1 MEKKSET
8 NKIEE
13 EKSEINISKSDI
25 EDIFDFWQKEEKTKT
40 NNSNF
45 DVNLFIDN
53 LKKSWAKWWLTMAL
67 RWSKIDYYDDL
78 LEIKASSSITK
89 KSIDS
94 SDNHSLMHSVLGEM
108 WKYKN

>member
-1 MEKKSET
+1 
-8 NKIEE
+8 
-13 EKSEINISKSDI
+13 
-25 EDIFDFWQKEEKTKT
+25 
-40 NNSNF
+40 
-45 DVNLFIDN
+45 
-53 LKKSWAKWWLTMAL
+53 MAL

-108 WKYKN
+108 WIENIKIKIV